1 MKGDDIA
8 ERLLEF
14 AVAVLRITT
23 KGISLLVNA
32 IQRAMRAK
40 LLDKDLSNW

>member
-14 AVAVLRITT
+14 AVAVLEITMRLPGNSPGRI
-23 KGISLLVNA
+23 
-32 IQRAMRAK
+32 
-40 LLDKDLSNW
+40 

>member
-1 MKGDDIA
+1 MNGDDIA

-23 KGISLLVNA
+23 RLPPDS
-32 IQRAMRAK
+32 QE
-40 LLDKDLSNW
+40 